1 MRISDAIDQ
10 MQRTR
15 VLFVA
20 MLFIEQASAA
30 FTARPA
36 LLRPSLRPRSAVRAS
51 LADVEQLRSLVLPR
65 SSAASKTP
73 DQLEQIST
81 LHEQLSASGGDR
93 YLTDGS
99 LYGNYEVAFF
109 DRSVDGNR
117 SYQGR
122 DYAARQSSGYANAT
136 RPFGLKSKFL
146 GLLFGLR
153 HSFQHIVEPNT
164 VVNFVGFRFLCF
176 PASVTARGSFSP
188 LNDTALAAIKAEHG
202 TAMRPGTS
210 VRIDFEPPRLSAGP
224 LQFDLK
230 GSAAQPPVDIC
241 FTYVDSSIRLGLA
254 ARGGKF
260 VFTRGGL
267 ADEPFADNWKALLA
281 RPPTSGRAV
290 ATAAAALGA
299 LLAAALPAAR
309 RPLTYAA
316 LATGALAAVRAA
328 DKKRRGRDAGRKA

>member
-1 MRISDAIDQ
+1 MRISPAIDQ

-51 LADVEQLRSLVLPR
+51 LADVERLRSLVLPR

-73 DQLEQIST
+73 EQLEQIST

-117 SYQGR
+117 SNQGR

-176 PASVTARGSFSP
+176 PASVTARGSFTP

-202 TAMRPGTS
+202 TALRPGTS

-267 ADEPFADNWKALLA
+267 ADEPFAD
-281 RPPTSGRAV
+281 
-290 ATAAAALGA
+290 
-299 LLAAALPAAR
+299 
-309 RPLTYAA
+309 
-316 LATGALAAVRAA
+316 
-328 DKKRRGRDAGRKA
+328 D